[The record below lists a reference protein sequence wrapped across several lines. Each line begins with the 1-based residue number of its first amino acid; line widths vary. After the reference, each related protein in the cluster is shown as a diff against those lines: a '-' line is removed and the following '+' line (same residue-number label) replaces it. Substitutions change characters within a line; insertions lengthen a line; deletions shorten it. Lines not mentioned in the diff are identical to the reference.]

1 MKSWF
6 SAAELAMLSSAGVTK
21 IARSPRRAGES
32 ALKRG
37 WLHRQVLG
45 KGGKGGLKTEYNP
58 PSETIDV
65 IHAFLKANPDFFSED
80 KNTTSTQKVIKHYE
94 KYDKATSLKLKTPE
108 AAFVQDGLDPL
119 LMHHVI
125 VSVEKMLKKH
135 GKELDATKKAD
146 LFFLIYDYSKAA
158 GGMDEEMVERFVNV
172 AG

>member
-1 MKSWF
+1 MMGIRDKLLMVIGEKSVNQW
-6 SAAELAMLSSAGVTK
+6 ARDNNLSPQTVHEWIQKDRIPRSSGFNTLIKSTGIPKEWWLYGVGDYPK
-21 IARSPRRAGES
+21 QGA
-32 ALKRG
+32 
-37 WLHRQVLG
+37 Q
-45 KGGKGGLKTEYNP
+45 KT
-58 PSETIDV
+58 
-65 IHAFLKANPDFFSED
+65 A
-80 KNTTSTQKVIKHYE
+80 KHYE
-94 KYDKATSLKLKTPE
+94 KSDKATALKLKTPE
-108 AAFVQDGLDPL
+108 VVFVQDGLDPL